1 LKIVGAYS
9 WCGVIGHGDECCSF
23 NKLKGF
29 LKVDLGTLTRAQEI
43 NKPNKINSAPCK
55 YNNIYKLT
63 AMKVPAYPENES
75 TRINTLRSLN
85 ILDTS
90 PEERFDRLTRLAKR
104 LFGVPIAL
112 VSLVDADR
120 QWFKS
125 CQGLEVSETP
135 RKTSLCGHAILGD
148 DILMISDATQD
159 ERFHDNPMVTGD
171 PAIRFYAGIPLMVP
185 NRSKLGTLCLIDREP
200 RMLSEEDQALLRDL
214 GRMAEQELAAVQL
227 ATMDELTLLTNRRGF
242 RELALH
248 VLNLCKRL
256 SKPVCLLFFDLDLFK
271 EINDRYGH
279 AEGDRALRS
288 FSQILKDT
296 YRDSDVLG
304 RLGGDEFVVL
314 LSNAD
319 KIEGQEILNRLNQ
332 RLDEHNQVSGR
343 GYDIC
348 YSAGIIQYDAG
359 QHQSIDDLLEAA
371 DKLMYQQKQER
382 RTQQNPA
389 SPLVSVLP
397 ATRSLSDLSK
407 S

>member
-1 LKIVGAYS
+1 MV
-9 WCGVIGHGDECCSF
+9 
-23 NKLKGF
+23 
-29 LKVDLGTLTRAQEI
+29 
-43 NKPNKINSAPCK
+43 P
-55 YNNIYKLT
+55 
-63 AMKVPAYPENES
+63 PAYPENES
-75 TRINTLRSLN
+75 TRIDTLRSLN

-125 CQGLEVSETP
+125 VQGLEVSETP

-148 DILMISDATQD
+148 DILMIRDATQD
-159 ERFHDNPMVTGD
+159 ERFHDNPMVTAEPG
-171 PAIRFYAGIPLMVP
+171 IRFYAGIPLTVP
-185 NRSKLGTLCLIDREP
+185 NGSKLGTLCLIDREP
-200 RMLSEEDQALLRDL
+200 RTLSDEDQALLRDL

-242 RELALH
+242 KELALH

-256 SKPVCLLFFDLDLFK
+256 NKPVCLLFFDLDLFK
-271 EINDRYGH
+271 EINDQYGH

-319 KIEGQEILNRLNQ
+319 EKEGKEILNRLSQ
-332 RLDEHNQVSGR
+332 RLEAHNKVAGR

-348 YSAGIIQYDAG
+348 YSAGIIQYDVA
-359 QHQSIDDLLEAA
+359 QHQSIEDLLEAA
-371 DKLMYQQKQER
+371 DKLMYKQKQSR
-382 RTQQNPA
+382 YSQQD
-389 SPLVSVLP
+389 SVSILKP
-397 ATRSLSDLSK
+397 D
-407 S
+407 